1 MPADFDFSIGEVEA
15 VGGVIGSQQNSI
27 MSAIVDD
34 YVPDELVNDF
44 KVGKGKAL
52 HVWGVVYYEDIFGLP
67 HETEFCQ
74 CITGL
79 PNDTIDGWMLPHHSK
94 AT

>member
-1 MPADFDFSIGEVEA
+1 MTA
-15 VGGVIGSQQNSI
+15 V
-27 MSAIVDD
+27 VDD

-44 KVGKGKAL
+44 KVGRGKAL

-67 HETEFCQ
+67 HETEFCH
-74 CITGL
+74 CITWL
-79 PNDTIDGWMLPHHSK
+79 NDGSISGWMLPHHSK